1 MDIETSLYELV
12 LLHQEGNRDASLA
25 IINKFKPL
33 IKKLS
38 KKLNY
43 EEAETDLVIL
53 FIQLLGTIDINKFD
67 ESHEGALV
75 KYLFNFLK
83 HRSIDLFRK
92 YVLKPTEELELNLD
106 ILKIEVDMDTHI
118 FVKELFDMDILT
130 AQQKL
135 ILKHSYLSEYSDSE
149 IAKSLNISRQ
159 AVNKTKRRGIEAL
172 RNYLYVMDNAK
183 G

>member
-1 MDIETSLYELV
+1 
-12 LLHQEGNRDASLA
+12 
-25 IINKFKPL
+25 
-33 IKKLS
+33 
-38 KKLNY
+38 
-43 EEAETDLVIL
+43 
-53 FIQLLGTIDINKFD
+53 
-67 ESHEGALV
+67 
-75 KYLFNFLK
+75 
-83 HRSIDLFRK
+83 
-92 YVLKPTEELELNLD
+92 VLKPTEELELNLD